1 MRRTIGRQA
10 LFFAGIVVICL
21 LLVLVT
27 PSELRWV
34 VWATA
39 GLAGLWAILFVV
51 EDLLRPTRTPR
62 SRSASEAALLAPESP
77 FGPPP
82 PPGR

>member
-1 MRRTIGRQA
+1 MRRMIGRQA

-21 LLVLVT
+21 LLVPFT
-27 PSELRWV
+27 PSELSWI

-39 GLAGLWAILFVV
+39 GLAGLWTILFAI
-51 EDLLRPTRTPR
+51 EDLLRPTRTPK
-62 SRSASEAALLAPESP
+62 SRSASETAQVAPESP

-82 PPGR
+82 RPGR

>member
-1 MRRTIGRQA
+1 VRRTIGRQA
-10 LFFAGIVVICL
+10 LFFGGIVVICL
-21 LLVLVT
+21 LLLLVT

-39 GLAGLWAILFVV
+39 SLAGLWAILFAI
-51 EDLLRPTRTPR
+51 EDLLRPTRVPK
-62 SRSASEAALLAPESP
+62 SRSASETAPLARESP

-82 PPGR
+82 RPGR

>member
-21 LLVLVT
+21 LLVPAT
-27 PSELRWV
+27 PSALLWI

-39 GLAGLWAILFVV
+39 GLAGLWAILFTI
-51 EDLLRPTRTPR
+51 EDLLRPTRTPKLG
-62 SRSASEAALLAPESP
+62 SGSQTGQVVPESP

-82 PPGR
+82 RPGR

>member
-21 LLVLVT
+21 LLVPAT
-27 PSELRWV
+27 PPELLWI

-39 GLAGLWAILFVV
+39 GLAGLWAILFAI
-51 EDLLRPTRTPR
+51 EDLLRPTRTPK
-62 SRSASEAALLAPESP
+62 SRSASEASPLAPESP

-82 PPGR
+82 RPGR

>member
-21 LLVLVT
+21 LLVPAT
-27 PSELRWV
+27 PPELSWI

-39 GLAGLWAILFVV
+39 GLAGFWTILFAI
-51 EDLLRPTRTPR
+51 EDLLRPTGTPKPR
-62 SRSASEAALLAPESP
+62 SPSEAAPLAAETP

-82 PPGR
+82 RPGR

>member
-21 LLVLVT
+21 LLVPFA

-39 GLAGLWAILFVV
+39 GLAGFWAILFAI
-51 EDLLRPTRTPR
+51 EDLLRPITTPK
-62 SRSASEAALLAPESP
+62 SRSSSETTPLAPESP

>member
-21 LLVLVT
+21 LVVPFT

-39 GLAGLWAILFVV
+39 GLAGLWAILFTI
-51 EDLLRPTRTPR
+51 EDLLRPTRTPK
-62 SRSASEAALLAPESP
+62 SRRASETAPLAPESP

-82 PPGR
+82 RPGR

>member
-21 LLVLVT
+21 LVVPFT

-39 GLAGLWAILFVV
+39 GLAGLWAILFAI
-51 EDLLRPTRTPR
+51 EDLLRPTWTPQ
-62 SRSASEAALLAPESP
+62 SRRASETAPLAPESP

-82 PPGR
+82 RPGR